1 MLEDPK
7 VRAEFLATLEDPV
20 FAGSADMRLDLFY
33 RKHPLYDAQK
43 DFYPVL
49 RLVE

>member
-1 MLEDPK
+1 MLEAPK
-7 VRAEFLATLEDPV
+7 VRAEFLAKLEDPV
-20 FAGSADMRLDLFY
+20 FAGSADMRLDFFY
-33 RKHPLYDAQK
+33 RMHPSYDAQE